1 MKRLLSVALFLLLT
15 PTQMLAK
22 GPTSKITINGPG
34 LKAPIAITDS
44 NMVAHFNVWTGP
56 GTWSNVPGFNPN
68 APGFIVD
75 WAQAAT
81 APATGLQRYEVS
93 FYEKIPD
100 ERLTYVVFYE
110 YDPATGHG
118 YVYLPGAKDEYYSLN
133 VRSMYHG
140 VEGQW
145 FSAWNAWDNV
155 AKPLLDQAKQQP

>member
-22 GPTSKITINGPG
+22 GLTSKITIDGPG
-34 LKAPIAITDS
+34 LKAPIAITDPS
-44 NMVAHFNVWTGP
+44 VLFHFNVWQGP
-56 GTWSNVPGFNPN
+56 GTYSTAPGFNPN

-75 WAQAAT
+75 WAQTAT
-81 APATGLQRYEVS
+81 TPAKGLERYEVS
-93 FYEKIPD
+93 FYEKMPD

-110 YDPATGHG
+110 YDPATGRG
-118 YVYLPGAKDEYYSLN
+118 YVYLPGVKDEYYSLN

-145 FSAWNAWDNV
+145 FPAWSAWDNV
-155 AKPLLDQAKQQP
+155 AKPLLAQAKQ